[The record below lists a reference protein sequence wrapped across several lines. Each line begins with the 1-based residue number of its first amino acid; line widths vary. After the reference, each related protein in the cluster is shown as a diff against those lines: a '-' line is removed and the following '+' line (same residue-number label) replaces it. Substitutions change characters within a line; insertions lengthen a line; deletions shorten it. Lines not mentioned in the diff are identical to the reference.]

1 MQIQFR
7 NESTMNIKISK
18 SWKGDDQFVDMM
30 SSSTHD
36 DILIIVNSLKYNVG
50 IDTNLVKDS
59 QRKLAIS
66 SKFQETKNVGDFE

>member
-18 SWKGDDQFVDMM
+18 SWKGDDQLVDMI

-36 DILIIVNSLKYNVG
+36 DILIIVNSLKYNVV

-66 SKFQETKNVGDFE
+66 SKF

>member
-18 SWKGDDQFVDMM
+18 SWKGDDQLVDMI

-66 SKFQETKNVGDFE
+66 SKF

>member
-18 SWKGDDQFVDMM
+18 SWKGDDQLVDMI
-30 SSSTHD
+30 SSSTHG

-66 SKFQETKNVGDFE
+66 SKF